1 MTWQLDINGGEIP
14 HEHVVAPNELR
25 VEPGQT
31 CVVCKRRVPH
41 PRQATSPKT
50 KPLAYRVP
58 EGEYDAH
65 LETIDAVAELLGI
78 KETKYHR
85 YNTVNAG
92 MLALLQGA
100 RLTETDRTDVGD
112 WCVRCGQTAVH
123 THHRKLRSQ
132 GGGDEPANLIRLC
145 LGCHTWA
152 HSNPADAYASG
163 YLVKSWQNPEDIPVG
178 G

>member
-1 MTWQLDINGGEIP
+1 MTWQLDINGGETP
-14 HEHVVAPNELR
+14 HEQVVGELR

-41 PRQATSPKT
+41 PRKETSPRT
-50 KPLAYRVP
+50 KPLSYRIP
-58 EGEYDAH
+58 EGEYEAH

-100 RLTETDRTDVGD
+100 RLEET
-112 WCVRCGQTAVH
+112 
-123 THHRKLRSQ
+123 
-132 GGGDEPANLIRLC
+132 GG
-145 LGCHTWA
+145 
-152 HSNPADAYASG
+152 
-163 YLVKSWQNPEDIPVG
+163 
-178 G
+178 